1 MPSIDLPLD
10 DLRTYAPDRYPP
22 LDLAEYWASTIEE
35 ARAQPL
41 GLTLHTQDPPLRG
54 VRIFAVAFDGFE
66 SGRVAGWYVRPR
78 SEGIYPGVVVYH
90 GYSGRAPRP
99 LELYLLAAQGIAVLS
114 IDCRGQNGAS
124 TDEISRT
131 GGHVAGW
138 MTQGIRSP
146 TEYYYRYVYADSVR
160 ALEVLCSF
168 DEVDEDRVAVTGF
181 SQGGGLSLAAAA
193 LSERPAF
200 CWADLPSMCDFPRA
214 IQIAQRWPYT
224 EIADFLRSHPAIEAD
239 VWRTLSYV
247 DLLNLASSIK
257 CPVVVS
263 VGLWDEVCP
272 PSTIFGV
279 FRYIASPQKDLRIL
293 PYHRHENSYEIDVDR
308 LMTLVRAVDAASSV
322 EELG

>member
-1 MPSIDLPLD
+1 MPSVDLHLD
-10 DLRTYAPDRYPP
+10 ALRTYAPEPYPP
-22 LDLAEYWASTIEE
+22 PDLLEYWASTIEK

-41 GLTLHTQDPPLRG
+41 GLVLHMEDPPLRG
-54 VRIFAVAFDGFE
+54 VYTFAVSFDGFE

-78 SEGIYPGVVVYH
+78 SEGMYPGVVVYH
-90 GYSGRAPRP
+90 G
-99 LELYLLAAQGIAVLS
+99 
-114 IDCRGQNGAS
+114 NGAS
-124 TDEISRT
+124 TDDISST
-131 GGHVAGW
+131 GGHVVGW

-146 TEYYYRYVYADSVR
+146 AEYYYRYIYADAVR

-168 DEVDEDRVAVTGF
+168 DEVDEHRVALTGF
-181 SQGGGLSLAAAA
+181 SQGGALALAVAA

-214 IQIAQRWPYT
+214 IQIAQMWPYT

-247 DLLNLASSIK
+247 DLLNLASAIK

-279 FRYIASPQKDLRIL
+279 FRHIASPQKDLRIL
-293 PYHRHENSYEIDVDR
+293 PYHRHESSYEIDVDR